1 MTHMQKKF
9 FHLSGHD
16 CAHHEQHPEH
26 TGFSESHVRKFQRR
40 TFYVVLVSFLA
51 MIVEI
56 FFGYHSG
63 SVALL
68 ADGYHMGSHVF
79 AVGISWFAYFLAGQW
94 SSSGKISF
102 NLENLMSLA
111 GFISG
116 IILLLFSLEIVH
128 ESIDKIIH
136 KGQIIFREAI
146 GVALLGFL
154 VNLISIGFL
163 HGDHEHHDINMRAA
177 YLHILSDLLTSILA
191 ILSLTLGYY
200 FNVESVDGYAGL
212 LSSLVVFYWSFGI
225 LSKSCRN
232 LINYKMKK

>member
-1 MTHMQKKF
+1 MQKKF

-16 CAHHEQHPEH
+16 CSHNEHHNHTDLPEN
-26 TGFSESHVRKFQRR
+26 HVRKFQRR
-40 TFYVVLVSFLA
+40 TLYVVLVSFLA
-51 MIVEI
+51 MILEI

-79 AVGISWFAYFLAGQW
+79 AVGISWFAYFLAGKW

-102 NLENLMSLA
+102 NIENLMSLA

-116 IILLLFSLEIVH
+116 VILLLFSLEIVH
-128 ESIDKIIH
+128 ESVEKIIH

-154 VNLISIGFL
+154 VNLISVGFL

-177 YLHILSDLLTSILA
+177 YLHILSDLLTSVLA
-191 ILSLTLGYY
+191 ILSLVLGYY
-200 FNVESVDGYAGL
+200 FNIESIDGYAGL

-232 LINYKMKK
+232 LINYKKKK

>member
-1 MTHMQKKF
+1 MQKKF
-9 FHLSGHD
+9 FHLSGQD
-16 CAHHEQHPEH
+16 CSHNEH
-26 TGFSESHVRKFQRR
+26 QNYTDPSENYVRKFQRR
-40 TFYVVLVSFLA
+40 TLYVVLVSFFA
-51 MIVEI
+51 MILEI

-79 AVGISWFAYFLAGQW
+79 AVGISWFAYFLAGKW

-102 NLENLMSLA
+102 NIENLMSLA

-116 IILLLFSLEIVH
+116 VILLLFSLEIVH
-128 ESIDKIIH
+128 ESVDKIIH

-146 GVALLGFL
+146 GVAVLGFL

-163 HGDHEHHDINMRAA
+163 HGDHEHHDINIRAA
-177 YLHILSDLLTSILA
+177 YLHILSDLLTSVLA
-191 ILSLTLGYY
+191 ILSLILGYY
-200 FNVESVDGYAGL
+200 FKIGSIDGYAGL

-232 LINYKMKK
+232 LINYKKKK